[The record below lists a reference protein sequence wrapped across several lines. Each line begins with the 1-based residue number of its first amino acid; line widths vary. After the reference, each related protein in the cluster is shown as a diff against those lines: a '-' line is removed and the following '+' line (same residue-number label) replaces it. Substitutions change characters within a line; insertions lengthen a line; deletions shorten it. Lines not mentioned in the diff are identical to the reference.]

1 MAHSLDL
8 GDLPDVLALE
18 ELGDHR
24 YRAPFEARDDVVR
37 DVVFGGQ
44 ILAQMIIASALEDD
58 SGKEVKSIHAIF
70 ARAADF
76 ESALE
81 YDVDSMHAGRT
92 FRSDTV
98 TCLQGGRVMSRGL
111 LLLSSDEPDL
121 IRHTSVEM
129 PDVPGPEDPDGRSDF
144 RVFPG
149 AVGLIV
155 GGVNTWS
162 DDEPL
167 RPPVQYVWTRY
178 PQAFA
183 PDTSA
188 SALVNQA
195 ILSWATDGYLIG
207 TAMLPHPGLNEGH
220 AHRSISTG
228 VVSHTINFHD
238 RFDAS
243 DWLLLANQSVW
254 AGRGRSYGLCNIFTR
269 DGKLVATYTQDNM
282 VRAFADG
289 GDHSGDYER
298 IM

>member
-1 MAHSLDL
+1 MTDAVHI
-8 GDLPDVLALE
+8 GELPDVLELE
-18 ELGDHR
+18 ELGEHR
-24 YRAPFEARDDVVR
+24 YRAPFEPRDDVVR

-44 ILAQMIIASALEDD
+44 ILAQMIIASALTDD
-58 SGKEVKSIHAIF
+58 SAKEVKSIHAIF

-76 ESALE
+76 ATALE

-98 TCLQGGRVMSRGL
+98 TCVQRERVMSRGL

-121 IRHTSVEM
+121 IRHASVEM
-129 PDVPGPEDPDGRSDF
+129 PDVAGPEDPAGRPDF
-144 RVFPG
+144 RVFPDAEG
-149 AVGLIV
+149 RIV
-155 GGVNTWS
+155 DGVNTWS

-167 RPPVQYVWTRY
+167 RPPIQYVWTRY
-178 PQAFA
+178 PRAFES
-183 PDTSA
+183 T
-188 SALVNQA
+188 LVNQA

-207 TAMLPHPGLNEGH
+207 TAMLPHPGVNEGH
-220 AHRSISTG
+220 AHREISTG

-238 RFDAS
+238 RFDVS
-243 DWLLLANQSVW
+243 QWLLLANQSVW

-269 DGKLVATYTQDNM
+269 DGKLVATYTQDNI

-289 GDHSGDYER
+289 GDHSGDYKR